1 MAGGPSNVW
10 RSYGGEAGS
19 SGRVWTPARA
29 AVNRDVLAK
38 LLVGEGAA
46 ATACSSALQDGAEL
60 ILWEGAAPA
69 DRMLAAYRRRHQR
82 ALADAA
88 PTVGF
93 PEALERLGRAGA
105 DSLCLGQVSANNP
118 DYVYMIFMTDNPPA
132 LVACVGIARPA

>member
-1 MAGGPSNVW
+1 MTAGP
-10 RSYGGEAGS
+10 
-19 SGRVWTPARA
+19 GRAPV
-29 AVNRDVLAK
+29 VSRDVLAE

-46 ATACSSALQDGAEL
+46 ASACSSALRDGAEL
-60 ILWEGAAPA
+60 ILWQGSAPA

-105 DSLCLGQVSANNP
+105 DVLQLGQVSGNNP
-118 DYVYMIFMTDNPPA
+118 DFLYMIFLTDNPPA
-132 LVACVGIARPA
+132 LVACVGIARAT

>member
-1 MAGGPSNVW
+1 
-10 RSYGGEAGS
+10 
-19 SGRVWTPARA
+19 
-29 AVNRDVLAK
+29 VNRDDLAE
-38 LLVGEGAA
+38 LLLGEGAA

-60 ILWEGAAPA
+60 ILWQGTAPA

-105 DSLCLGQVSANNP
+105 DSVRLGQVTANDP
-118 DYVYMIFMTDNPPA
+118 DYLYMVFLTEDPPA

>member
-1 MAGGPSNVW
+1 M
-10 RSYGGEAGS
+10 
-19 SGRVWTPARA
+19 
-29 AVNRDVLAK
+29 NRDVLAG

-46 ATACSSALQDGAEL
+46 ATACSSALRDGAEL
-60 ILWEGAAPA
+60 ILWQGSAPA

-93 PEALERLGRAGA
+93 PEALESLGRAGA
-105 DSLCLGQVSANNP
+105 DSLCLGQVSANDP